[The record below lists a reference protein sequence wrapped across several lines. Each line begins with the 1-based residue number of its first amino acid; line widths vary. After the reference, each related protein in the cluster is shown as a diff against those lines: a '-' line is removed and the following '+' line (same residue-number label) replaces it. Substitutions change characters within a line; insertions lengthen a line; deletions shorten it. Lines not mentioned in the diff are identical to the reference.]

1 MKIGVDIDGT
11 ITNLH
16 NEIIKYG
23 LQYNDYILGK
33 GIKNENAYR
42 ISEIFDWEKDDYVK
56 FKKYIQMEVLNIIK
70 PRDDAVEYLNNIK
83 KLGHEIYI
91 ITGRKSTEM
100 RDTYNETLNWLKIN
114 NIPFDK
120 FIIEEANKG
129 KACLEN
135 NIDIFVDDS
144 LKHLNRIYDAGIK
157 KIYIF
162 DNESIFESVFR
173 VELSPKYDKRDFLR
187 NGTWIIKNPKATIGM
202 KQNMELLECF

>member
-1 MKIGVDIDGT
+1 MRIGIDIDGT

-56 FKKYIQMEVLNIIK
+56 LKKYIQMEVLNIIK
-70 PRDDAVEYLNNIK
+70 PRDDVVEYLNNIK

-100 RDTYNETLNWLKIN
+100 RDTYNETLNWLKTN

-120 FIIEEANKG
+120 FIIEESNKG
-129 KACLEN
+129 KVCIEN

-144 LKHLNRIYDAGIK
+144 LKHLNRVCDAGVK

-162 DNESIFESVFR
+162 DNVYNRENNKYNRIYSFR
-173 VELSPKYDKRDFLR
+173 DLYYNV
-187 NGTWIIKNPKATIGM
+187 IG
-202 KQNMELLECF
+202 